1 MEQLTFLN
9 EPLVDIAAVS
19 GGAIRCK
26 NDYYRRG
33 IPGSVDAGLLRAG
46 VAQRVLQ
53 AAALLPPGHTFLVYD
68 GWRPYAVQY
77 RLYADYLCQ
86 LALEP
91 AWQDRTVGELCAAA
105 DDFVALPRR
114 GLPVSYGHSSGG
126 AVDLTIL
133 GPDGVPLHMGSDFDE
148 FSPRSYADY
157 YETQATDETAR
168 RNRALLRDVMFR
180 AGFTG
185 ISSEWWHFDYG
196 NKNWA
201 QRQGCQ
207 PLYAAVYDLPEALA
221 GTVTVHP

>member
-1 MEQLTFLN
+1 MEQTAFRD
-9 EPLVDIAAVS
+9 EPLVDVEAYT
-19 GGAIRCK
+19 GGAVRCK

-33 IPGSVDAGLLRAG
+33 ISGAIDAGLLREGA
-46 VAQRVLQ
+46 AERLLR
-53 AAALLPPGHTFLVYD
+53 AAALLPAGHTFLVYD

-86 LALEP
+86 LALDP
-91 AWQDRTVGELCAAA
+91 AWQDRTVRELNAAA

-114 GLPVSYGHSSGG
+114 GLPISYGHSGGG

-133 GPDGVPLHMGSDFDE
+133 GPDGAPLPMGSDFDE

-157 YETQATDETAR
+157 YDAPGRDETVRA
-168 RNRALLRDVMFR
+168 NRALLRRVMTA

-201 QRQGCQ
+201 RRQGCA
-207 PLYAAVYDLPEALA
+207 PFYASIYDLPAELA
-221 GTVTVHP
+221 GKVTVHP